1 MTIPGGRAAQLHFIH
16 ISHIRNHTVD
26 ISLSGQTNDTM
37 DRKDFL
43 NSLTGGLAVTC
54 VACMMEACSKDT
66 TTPGSGG
73 SGGNNNPPPGNTVL
87 LTVNLNNQLL
97 SVNDFVA
104 GNGVIVVR
112 TATGNAAS
120 SFAAFSSVCPHAGG
134 TVEFRPQSMSF
145 NCPLHNSNFSISGA
159 VTGGPAATGLT
170 KKTVEVSGTTLTVK

>member
-1 MTIPGGRAAQLHFIH
+1 
-16 ISHIRNHTVD
+16 
-26 ISLSGQTNDTM
+26 M
-37 DRKDFL
+37 DRKEFL
-43 NSLTGGLAVTC
+43 HSLTGGLAFTC

-66 TTPGSGG
+66 TTPGG
-73 SGGNNNPPPGNTVL
+73 GGNNNPPPSGNTVL
-87 LTVNLNNQLL
+87 LTVNLSSQLL

-112 TATGNAAS
+112 TATGNVAS

-170 KKTVEVSGTTLTVK
+170 KKTVEISGTTLTVK